1 MYTYVMPTKTLYV
14 KEADLPLFE
23 QVQEQFG
30 DSVSS
35 MFSEFLR
42 ERIGSLSPGEDRIF
56 GVMNQISA
64 KREALRTE
72 RQSPMFLD
80 SIYLEA
86 ETHAQNALKKLKAR
100 KIREAKISLTTAI
113 WYQELAERNS
123 KDVKEIRAKIDQA
136 TNSSSGSN

>member
-1 MYTYVMPTKTLYV
+1 MPTKTLYV

-56 GVMNQISA
+56 GVLDQISA
-64 KREALRTE
+64 KRESLKAE
-72 RQSPMFLD
+72 RQSPAFLD

-100 KIREAKISLTTAI
+100 KIRDAKISLSAAI

-123 KDVKEIRAKIDQA
+123 KEIKELRTKIDQA
-136 TNSSSGSN
+136 TSSSSGTN